1 MDYDLYPGWLQE
13 SSGAS
18 WSKKLTSA
26 LRDSSDMQELTPLGC
41 GQKASHGEDENDNK
55 VQLSS
60 RGAASPAADEA
71 ECRSSAGRM

>member
-1 MDYDLYPGWLQE
+1 
-13 SSGAS
+13 
-18 WSKKLTSA
+18 
-26 LRDSSDMQELTPLGC
+26 MQELTPLGC

-71 ECRSSAGRM
+71 ECRSSAGPM